1 MTSECR
7 DEASGPSVLDGAHES
22 RRDVWSERELL
33 RLIDSLST
41 SGHITDELAEEART
55 TLREEGFQ
63 PAMETLRTAGA
74 FE

>member
-1 MTSECR
+1 M
-7 DEASGPSVLDGAHES
+7 DELTKN

-41 SGHITDELAEEART
+41 DGHITDEVAEEAKT
-55 TLREEGFQ
+55 TLRSGGFQ
-63 PAMETLRTAGA
+63 AAMRTLRTAGV

>member
-1 MTSECR
+1 M
-7 DEASGPSVLDGAHES
+7 DELAEN

-63 PAMETLRTAGA
+63 PAMQTLRTAGV